1 VRGKGVGGRNQELCL
16 SLAISIRGLRD
27 TVALCMGTDGVDG
40 VSPAAGAIVDGSTI
54 NEAESMRL
62 NPIEHLDNNDT
73 YTFFSKLRRAI
84 VTGYTGT
91 NVNDILVA
99 IGK

>member
-1 VRGKGVGGRNQELCL
+1 MFVTIHITGPC
-16 SLAISIRGLRD
+16 
-27 TVALCMGTDGVDG
+27 TGTDSVDD

-54 NEAESMRL
+54 NEAESMKL

-73 YTFFSKLRRAI
+73 YTFFSKLRRATI
-84 VTGYTGT
+84 TGYTGT

-99 IGK
+99 IVK